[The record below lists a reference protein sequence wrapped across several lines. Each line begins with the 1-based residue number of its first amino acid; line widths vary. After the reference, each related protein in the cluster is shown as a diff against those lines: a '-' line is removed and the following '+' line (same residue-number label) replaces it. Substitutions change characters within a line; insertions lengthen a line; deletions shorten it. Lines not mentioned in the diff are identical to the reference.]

1 MNAYLPVPTIA
12 QRKALHADHSRRYP
26 IRQYRDNQAIADF
39 QAARMRYVQPEP
51 VNFCAVPT
59 PGEDGEPQV
68 WAWAGSVP
76 SIVILAA
83 ACVAWIVYWST
94 P

>member
-1 MNAYLPVPTIA
+1 MSATVRQRRTLHLVAQHPSVRAYQRVQRMHYEGQVARLRSEQDVP
-12 QRKALHADHSRRYP
+12 
-26 IRQYRDNQAIADF
+26 
-39 QAARMRYVQPEP
+39 PEP

-83 ACVAWIVYWST
+83 ACVAWLVYWST